1 MATQTAEAT
10 FDIRE
15 YRPADFEALWQID
28 QRCFPSGISY
38 TQPELRSFISK
49 RNAITL
55 VMAFHGH
62 GNGQPEERIAGFVV
76 AHVLRS
82 KYGRVVTLD
91 IVPEVRRFGL
101 GARLMKVCEERL
113 LAMGCTEIYL
123 EVAVD
128 NQPALRLYKKLGYEV
143 LGVLPEYYASHSL
156 DAFQM
161 GKRLQGGAGTTRR

>member
-1 MATQTAEAT
+1 MATHTAEAT
-10 FDIRE
+10 FNIRE
-15 YRPADFEALWQID
+15 YRPADFDVLWQID

-38 TQPELRSFISK
+38 TQSELRSFISK

-55 VMAFHGH
+55 VAEFQSHGD
-62 GNGQPEERIAGFVV
+62 GQAEERIAGFVV
-76 AHVLRS
+76 AHALRG

-91 IVPEVRRFGL
+91 IGPEVRRFGL
-101 GARLMKVCEERL
+101 GAKLMKVCEERL
-113 LAMGCTEIYL
+113 LAKGCAEIYL

-128 NQPALRLYKKLGYEV
+128 NQAALRLYEKLGYEV

-161 GKRLQGGAGTTRR
+161 GKRL